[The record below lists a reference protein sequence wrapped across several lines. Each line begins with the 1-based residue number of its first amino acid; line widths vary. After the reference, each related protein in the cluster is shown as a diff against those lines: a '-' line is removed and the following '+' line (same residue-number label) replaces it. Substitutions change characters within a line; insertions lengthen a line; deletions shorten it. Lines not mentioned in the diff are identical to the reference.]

1 MSHEGCD
8 ILLVED
14 DVDVREAIAE
24 GLEDVGYHV
33 MATANGR
40 EALDYLK
47 TAAGGLPGLILLD
60 LMMPTMDGW
69 EFQEQMAREPTCA
82 GIPVVVL
89 SAAGLAD
96 DKVAPLRAAGYL
108 RKPLNLGQLREAA
121 ERHCG
126 PPRR

>member
-89 SAAGLAD
+89 SAAAIGSPSCLSAWPRKRCVGTCWGLRF
-96 DKVAPLRAAGYL
+96 KS
-108 RKPLNLGQLREAA
+108 
-121 ERHCG
+121 
-126 PPRR
+126 RR